1 MSEQP
6 RKKRRSA
13 NRLNNR
19 IAIITVTSVVVS
31 MALVVNLRV
40 SSLKKK
46 AEEYREKEQS
56 LVEQVTSEQ
65 DRSKT
70 LEQNRIYVQTKQ
82 YIEKIAK
89 EKLGL
94 VDPDEILLKPEE

>member
-1 MSEQP
+1 MSSH
-6 RKKRRSA
+6 RKNKRKSSD
-13 NRLNNR
+13 RLNNR
-19 IAIITVTSVVVS
+19 IAVITVSVVVFS
-31 MALVVNLRV
+31 MALVVNLKV

-46 AEEYREKEQS
+46 AALYAEQEKTLIEQVANEKE
-56 LVEQVTSEQ
+56 
-65 DRSKT
+65 RSKL

-94 VDPDEILLKPEE
+94 VNPDEILLKPEQ